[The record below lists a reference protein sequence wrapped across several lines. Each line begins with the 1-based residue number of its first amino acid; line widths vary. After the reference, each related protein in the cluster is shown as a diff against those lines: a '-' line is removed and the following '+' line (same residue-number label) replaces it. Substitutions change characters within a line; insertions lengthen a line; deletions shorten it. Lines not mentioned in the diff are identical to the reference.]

1 MRQDSVHGTVTRGQ
15 RYAGDFTAK
24 RIARGDDPVASL
36 DAFLDGFRREL
47 LRNRVVLFARLDRH
61 GDDGTTWAK
70 VGAARTPAA
79 FARRRTLLHSP
90 EGSGDPIHPAPIVA
104 TGLPPLATRHASGV
118 QSP

>member
-1 MRQDSVHGTVTRGQ
+1 MTPLTRGQ

-47 LRNRVVLFARLDRH
+47 LRNRVVLLARLDRH
-61 GDDGTTWAK
+61 GDDGTTCAK

-90 EGSGDPIHPAPIVA
+90 GGVVRQRDVGAAPS
-104 TGLPPLATRHASGV
+104 ASKEQPGAYLLY
-118 QSP
+118 